1 MTYVI
6 KASLTAVALAA
17 MFTPVSAADLGG
29 SMKDG
34 GYAQPSYAAPRSA
47 AGNCY
52 FRADTGYSWS
62 KDPNIKSPFGDL
74 VNTYDG
80 VVVPG
85 QTGPNGTLTGQNYV
99 QNGEGVTDT
108 SMGNSW
114 LGEVGLGCG
123 TGPAG
128 SKAVRGEIMFGYHGS
143 RAIQGKPGDFR
154 VIDVINTGTPVV
166 ISNTDDPLHTKLT
179 TYTMMFNAYKDFGNF
194 GGFTPYVGAGAGLAY
209 NRLGD
214 ISFTETTTR
223 HNKIIGNDQLAFA
236 WSLMAGVGFQL
247 SDRAVL
253 DVGYRYLD
261 MGKVDSQTIDDARN
275 HNPRVRFD
283 DLIAHE
289 VKVGIRYNFGHGA
302 AEMPAY
308 TPMK

>member
-1 MTYVI
+1 
-6 KASLTAVALAA
+6 
-17 MFTPVSAADLGG
+17 MFAPVSAADLGG

-34 GYAQPSYAAPRSA
+34 GYAAQPSYAAPARS

-74 VNTYDG
+74 TNTYDG
-80 VVVPG
+80 VA
-85 QTGPNGTLTGQNYV
+85 TATDTRGTLIGQNYV
-99 QNGEGVTDT
+99 QNGEAVTET
-108 SMGNSW
+108 SMGNGW
-114 LGEVGLGCG
+114 LAEAGLGCG
-123 TGPAG
+123 SG
-128 SKAVRGEIMFGYHGS
+128 SHGIRGEVMFGYHGS

-154 VIDVINTGTPVV
+154 VMEVIANNNPVV
-166 ISNTDDPLHTKLT
+166 IDNLNDPLHTKLT
-179 TYTMMFNAYKDFGNF
+179 TYTMMFNAYKDFGSF
-194 GGFTPYVGAGAGLAY
+194 GGLTPYVGAGAGLAY

-289 VKVGIRYNFGHGA
+289 VKVGIRYHFGQGA
-302 AEMPAY
+302 AEVPAY
-308 TPMK
+308 APMK